1 MRYYLTLA
9 WAFLGQQMKI
19 HMTYRF
25 NFLISLCSTITWQS
39 ATLAAVWVVLD
50 RVPVLGTWSREETFL
65 IYGLITLAGAV
76 GRTFAFNLFFLSG
89 IYIRPGTFDRFLL
102 RPVNPLFGLL
112 TERLSPEG
120 MGDMVVGAIL
130 VGRSFVTLGIPS
142 TPGRIIYLMIAVLS
156 GALIMIAINLATAST
171 AFWIVEATPLMLAV
185 NHNTQ
190 MARYP
195 LEIFSKPLRLIL
207 TWVLPYGL
215 ASFYPAAHLL
225 GRASG
230 PMAFAALPVG
240 CLFFLVAYQIWLR
253 GLRHYSGTGS

>member
-9 WAFLGQQMKI
+9 WAFLKQQMKI

-25 NFLISLCSTITWQS
+25 NFLISLSSTIVWQG

-89 IYIRPGTFDRFLL
+89 MYIRPGTFDRLLL
-102 RPVNPLFGLL
+102 RPVNPLFALL

-120 MGDMVVGAIL
+120 MGDMVVGAVL
-130 VGRSFVTLGIPS
+130 VGRSFVTLGLAPA
-142 TPGRIIYLMIAVLS
+142 PGRVAYLVLAVLS
-156 GALIMIAINLATAST
+156 GALIMISINLAAAST
-171 AFWIVEATPLMLAV
+171 AFWIVEATPLMLTI

-195 LEIFSKPLRLIL
+195 LEIFSKPLRVIL

-215 ASFYPAAHLL
+215 ASFYPAEYLL

-240 CLFFLVAYQIWLR
+240 VGLFLLAYQFWLR

>member
-9 WAFLGQQMKI
+9 RAFLAQQMKI

-25 NFLISLCSTITWQS
+25 NFLISLSSTAVWQMV
-39 ATLAAVWVVLD
+39 TLAAVWVVLD
-50 RVPVLGTWSREETFL
+50 RAPVLGTWTREETFL
-65 IYGLITLAGAV
+65 IYGLITTAGAV

-89 IYIRPGTFDRFLL
+89 MYIRPGTFDRFLL
-102 RPVNPLFGLL
+102 RPINPLFALL

-120 MGDMVVGAIL
+120 MGDMVVGLIL
-130 VGRSFVTLGIPS
+130 VGRSFVTLGIAA
-142 TPGRIIYLMIAVLS
+142 TPGRIAYLALAVLS
-156 GALIMIAINLATAST
+156 GALVMIAINLATAST

-195 LEIFSKPLRLIL
+195 LEIFSKPLRVML

-215 ASFYPAAHLL
+215 ASFYPAEYLL

-240 CLFFLVAYQIWLR
+240 CVLFVLAYQLWLR
-253 GLRHYSGTGS
+253 GLRHYSGTGL